1 VQFLAEAT
9 LGASVDGI
17 DELLNATKIDFAV
30 VSVPWEIAPIR
41 TMDRTFIV

>member
-1 VQFLAEAT
+1 MQFLAAAN
-9 LGASVDGI
+9 LCASVDGI
-17 DELLNATKIDFAV
+17 DELLNATKIDFVV